1 MLTHSVSRSSKLS
14 YLLNQ
19 GVERVAL
26 ESGVDF
32 RGYLKEES
40 PMKRMIVIVAIA
52 FLINL
57 LTATK
62 ALASLTA
69 APAAA

>member
-1 MLTHSVSRSSKLS
+1 M
-14 YLLNQ
+14 
-19 GVERVAL
+19 
-26 ESGVDF
+26 
-32 RGYLKEES
+32 GYLKEES
-40 PMKRMIVIVAIA
+40 PIKRMIVIVAIA